1 MVSEAF
7 TPLLGSNCRA
17 FAVGFLAAFKFVAS
31 IIPMAAMISFFILS
45 SKIVFTFFSYH
56 SAHTLVH
63 KGEVWSSFGCIHAVV
78 STKILYV

>member
-1 MVSEAF
+1 
-7 TPLLGSNCRA
+7 
-17 FAVGFLAAFKFVAS
+17 
-31 IIPMAAMISFFILS
+31 MISFFILS

-63 KGEVWSSFGCIHAVV
+63 KGEVWSSFGCMHAVV